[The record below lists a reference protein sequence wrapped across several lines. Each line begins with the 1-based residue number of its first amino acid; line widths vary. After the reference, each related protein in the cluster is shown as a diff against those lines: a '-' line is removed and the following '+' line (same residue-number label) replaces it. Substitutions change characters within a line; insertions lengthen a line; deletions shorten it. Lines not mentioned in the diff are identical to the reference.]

1 MLDFAKA
8 RRLMV
13 DSQLRTF
20 DVNDLAVLE
29 VFDEIPRERFVPAGR
44 ESLAYMDQAIA
55 VSEGIDTGE
64 RRFMLPPMVLA
75 RMIQSLAIGRGTK
88 VLDVACGLGY
98 SSALLARLGASVVA
112 LESSERIADEARR
125 RLAACRAEGVMIAVD
140 PLEHGYRDAAPYDA
154 ILVNG
159 AVEMRPQELL
169 DQLADAGRLVC
180 VEGRGRAA
188 KVMLYMRAGQAFGA
202 RPLFD
207 AAAPL
212 LAGFQAEPGFVF

>member
-13 DSQLRTF
+13 DTQLRTF
-20 DVNDLAVLE
+20 DVNDLALLAA
-29 VFDEIPRERFVPAGR
+29 FDEVPRERFVPVGR
-44 ESLAYMDQAIA
+44 EDLAYIDQPIP
-55 VSEGIDTGE
+55 VTEGVESE
-64 RRFMLPPMVLA
+64 RRFMLAPAVLA
-75 RMIQSLAIGRGTK
+75 RMIQSLTVAHGAR

-98 SSALLARLGASVVA
+98 SSAILARLGASVVA

-125 RLAACRAEGVMIAVD
+125 RLAASRAEGVVTAVG
-140 PLEHGYRDAAPYDA
+140 PLERGYREAAPYDA

-159 AVEMRPQELL
+159 AADVRPQGLL
-169 DQLADAGRLVC
+169 DQLGDGGRLVC
-180 VEGRGRAA
+180 VEGRGRSAS
-188 KVMLYMRAGQAFGA
+188 VTLYVRAGQAFGA

-212 LAGFQAEPGFVF
+212 LPGFQAEPGFVF